1 MITYPEAI
9 SLIDKISLKLPN
21 EKISILNSVNRV
33 CAEDV
38 LSPLTNPSSNNTSF
52 DGFAVIAKETEG
64 LSSQKTKKFKILRTI
79 AAGDE
84 PKIDNYEKN
93 SAVEVMTGGLVP
105 KPFDSIIA
113 VEKVKYFPTKEK
125 PTHIIVD
132 EEVKQFS
139 YIRFAGEDYNLKDV
153 VIKKG
158 ELIQPK
164 HIMALTTLGIK
175 DVQVKKQPQ
184 IIFFGTGSEIADY
197 KDTKVPSWKV
207 RNSNNHYFTS
217 FGKSL
222 YFQIIDGGIIKDD
235 EPEKLKKALDDALN
249 SDIDIFVTSG
259 AISAGK
265 FDFIPKLIKDCGF
278 ETHFKGVAI
287 KPGRPIMLSK
297 LKQKEK
303 LFFGL
308 PGNPISCAAG
318 FRFFVYPLIRNS
330 LGMSKEKKF
339 KAKLVNEYS
348 KAENFTHFARCLMTI
363 NNQGSCELEV
373 LQGQQS
379 NRIKSFVEA
388 NCWGI
393 FEEGKEKFKSGDFV
407 KWMHLNP
414 NLIN

>member
-1 MITYPEAI
+1 MINYQEAL

-21 EKISILNSVNRV
+21 EKISTLNSVNRV
-33 CAEDV
+33 CAEDI
-38 LSPLTNPSSNNTSF
+38 LSPSTNPSSNNTAF

-64 LSSQKTKKFKILRTI
+64 LSSNKTKKFKILKTI
-79 AAGDE
+79 AAGDD
-84 PKIDNYEKN
+84 PKINNFEKN
-93 SAVEVMTGGLVP
+93 STVEIMTGGLVHE
-105 KPFDSIIA
+105 PFDSIIP
-113 VEKVKYFPTKEK
+113 VEKVKYFPSKEK

-132 EEVKQFS
+132 EQVKKFS
-139 YIRFAGEDYNLKDV
+139 YIRFAGEDYNLNDV
-153 VIKKG
+153 VIKNG

-175 DVQVKKQPQ
+175 EVEVKKQPK
-184 IIFFGTGSEIADY
+184 IIFFGTGNEIADY
-197 KDTKVPSWKV
+197 KDKNVPSWKV

-235 EPEKLKKALDDALN
+235 EPDKLKEELKKTLS

-265 FDFIPKLIKDCGF
+265 FDFIPKLIKEFGF

-297 LKQKEK
+297 FQQKEK

-318 FRFFVYPLIRNS
+318 FRFFIYPLIRNS
-330 LGMSKEKKF
+330 LGMPKEKKF
-339 KAKLVNEYS
+339 KAKLINEYS
-348 KAENFTHFARCLMTI
+348 KIENFTHFARCLMSI
-363 NNQGSCELEV
+363 SNQGIIELEV

-379 NRIKSFVEA
+379 NRIKSFVQA

-393 FEEGKEKFKSGDFV
+393 FPGGKEQFKSGDFIEWV
-407 KWMHLNP
+407 P
-414 NLIN
+414 LIPSS